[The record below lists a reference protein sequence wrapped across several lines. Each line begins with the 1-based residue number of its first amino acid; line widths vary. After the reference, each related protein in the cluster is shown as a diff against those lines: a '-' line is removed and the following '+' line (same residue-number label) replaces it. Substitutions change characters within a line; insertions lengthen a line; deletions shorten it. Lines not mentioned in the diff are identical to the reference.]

1 MLPDTGGS
9 NLQDILLGM
18 GGLGAILWAVYEKWM
33 RHKLQDANT
42 DSGVAVANANE
53 ALFTMLTQRM
63 TVLEEE
69 VKQVKKDLERERE
82 YTRTLVAMMVA
93 AGQTPPPY
101 PALTH

>member
-1 MLPDTGGS
+1 MVPETGGS

-18 GGLGAILWAVYEKWM
+18 GGVGAILWAVYEKWM

-63 TVLEEE
+63 TALEEE
-69 VKQVKKDLERERE
+69 VRQVKKELDRERE
-82 YTRTLVAMMVA
+82 YTRTLVATMVA
-93 AGQTPPPY
+93 AGLAPPAY
-101 PALTH
+101 PV

>member
-1 MLPDTGGS
+1 
-9 NLQDILLGM
+9 M
-18 GGLGAILWAVYEKWM
+18 GGGDVVLGVAGVGGILWAIYEKFM
-33 RHKLQDANT
+33 RHKLQEANL

>member
-1 MLPDTGGS
+1 MIPDTGGS

-53 ALFTMLTQRM
+53 ALFNMLTQRM
-63 TVLEEE
+63 TALEEE
-69 VKQVKKDLERERE
+69 VKQVKKELDRERE
-82 YTRTLVAMMVA
+82 YTRTLVATMVA
-93 AGQTPPPY
+93 AGLAPPAY
-101 PALTH
+101 PV

>member
-1 MLPDTGGS
+1 MDVDTGANVS
-9 NLQDILLGM
+9 DILLG
-18 GGLGAILWAVYEKWM
+18 GAGLGGIIWALYEKWM
-33 RHKLQDANT
+33 RHKLQDANI

-53 ALFTMLTQRM
+53 ALFNMLTQRL
-63 TVLEEE
+63 TTLEEE

-82 YTRTLVAMMVA
+82 YTRTLVALMVA

>member
-53 ALFTMLTQRM
+53 ALFNMLTQRM
-63 TVLEEE
+63 TALEEE
-69 VKQVKKDLERERE
+69 VKQVKKELDRERE
-82 YTRTLVAMMVA
+82 YTRTLVATMVA
-93 AGQTPPPY
+93 AGLAPPAY
-101 PALTH
+101 PV

>member
-1 MLPDTGGS
+1 MVPDTGGS

-53 ALFTMLTQRM
+53 ALFNMLTQRM
-63 TVLEEE
+63 TALEEE
-69 VKQVKKDLERERE
+69 VKQVKKELDRERE
-82 YTRTLVAMMVA
+82 YTRTLVATMVA
-93 AGQTPPPY
+93 AGLAPPAY
-101 PALTH
+101 PV

>member
-9 NLQDILLGM
+9 NLQDVLLGM
-18 GGLGAILWAVYEKWM
+18 GGLGAVLWAVYEKWM
-33 RHKLQDANT
+33 RHKLQDANI

-69 VKQVKKDLERERE
+69 VKQVKRDLERERE
-82 YTRTLVAMMVA
+82 YTRTLVALMVA

-101 PALTH
+101 PTLAH

>member
-1 MLPDTGGS
+1 MVPDTGGS

-63 TVLEEE
+63 TALEEE
-69 VKQVKKDLERERE
+69 VKQVKKELDRERE
-82 YTRTLVAMMVA
+82 YTRTLVATMVA
-93 AGQTPPPY
+93 AGLAPPAY
-101 PALTH
+101 PV

>member
-1 MLPDTGGS
+1 MVPDTGGS

-63 TVLEEE
+63 TALEEE
-69 VKQVKKDLERERE
+69 VRQVKKELDRERE
-82 YTRTLVAMMVA
+82 YTRTLVATMVA
-93 AGQTPPPY
+93 AGLAPPAY
-101 PALTH
+101 PV